1 MENVAKTSRRT
12 LVLAGAG
19 YFALL
24 AVFYYIARFFN
35 LKPLHDHPFSTFF
48 SFALIFAPYWFLGF
62 GAGELFRR
70 VLADGAARI
79 AVAALLAVPYAVLA
93 LPRGEFRWSV
103 ALAFAGIAMLT
114 SALLH
119 YSPKIGNWADF
130 LVLAALGAI
139 VDFGLLSTSWP
150 FGGGT
155 SIWPGGL
162 GGFPK
167 LLMMDLALYL
177 FLVVK
182 PVDGV
187 GFDLVPN
194 LSDVKIG
201 LRELV
206 FYAPIVIPVGL
217 LLGFLH
223 FHQALPKPLMVPA
236 AWIFTFV
243 FVAMPE
249 EFFFRGLLQNL
260 LERRLGRHK
269 ALIVAA
275 VLFGLSHFNKR
286 AVFNWKYVLLATIA
300 GIFYG
305 RAWRARRRLFA
316 SAITHTSVDTVW
328 SLWFR

>member
-1 MENVAKTSRRT
+1 MGIIKTASRRK

-19 YFALL
+19 YCVLL
-24 AVFYYIARFFN
+24 AVFYFIAKFFD
-35 LKPLHDHPFSTFF
+35 LKPLHDHPLSTFF

-62 GAGELFRR
+62 GAAELLRR
-70 VLADGAARI
+70 ALSGAAARI
-79 AVAALLAVPYAVLA
+79 VAAAFLAVPYAVLA
-93 LPRGEFRWSV
+93 VPRGEFRWGI
-103 ALAFAGIAMLT
+103 ALAFAAFAVAT
-114 SALLH
+114 AALLH

-130 LVLAALGAI
+130 LVLALLGAI
-139 VDFGLLSTSWP
+139 VDFGLLSTNWP

-155 SIWPGGL
+155 SIWPPGL

-187 GFDLVPN
+187 GYDLIPN
-194 LSDVKIG
+194 RSDAKIG
-201 LRELV
+201 FREFI
-206 FYAPIVIPVGL
+206 FYAPVVIPLGL

-223 FHQALPKPLMVPA
+223 FHPVLPKPFMVPA
-236 AWIFTFV
+236 AWIFTLV

-269 ALIVAA
+269 ALIVAG
-275 VLFGLSHFNKR
+275 VLFGLSPFNKR